1 MSPSASFVA
10 RVRRTGTGF
19 PARIAVCCAL
29 AGLIAPSAQAQ
40 DAANQAPAPTQGGN
54 GTIRFRLPSV
64 TVTAQ
69 KEPEDVQEVP
79 VSVTAVTSETLEA
92 DGIQSVS
99 EAAQFAPNTFFNEFS
114 ARKLSNA
121 RFRGIGS
128 SPNNPGVTTYLDG
141 VPQLNANS
149 SSTELID
156 VGQIEFVRGPQGALF
171 GRNTLG
177 GLVNIT
183 SARPSF
189 KNWSGR
195 LNAPF
200 GNFGEGGFQ
209 GSASGPLIAD
219 KLALGVGI
227 GFSRRDGFTR
237 NSVTGNDLDSRSALF
252 TKLQALWTPAQNWTI
267 RGILSAE
274 RARDGDYALNDLA
287 SLRANGFVAA
297 RDYEGFTNR
306 DIIAPTLLV
315 NREGRKLD
323 FSSTTGFVRWKTDDS
338 TDLDYTPA
346 PLIRRA
352 NDERDHQFTQEFR
365 VSSARTAALSLAR
378 DVTLTWQAGLFIFT
392 QNYSQD
398 AVNSFAPSVLSSAVT
413 FPVDQHSPQSELDDH
428 GLGVYGQGT
437 FTFRRGLRVSVG
449 VRGDHET
456 KNASLNT
463 FFSPPIFPPAVVK
476 TDAGFGDVSPQFVVS
491 YPLKPG
497 KSVYA
502 TAARGFKAGGFNA
515 ASPPGSE
522 AYGQEHSWNYEG
534 GVKTSWLDQ
543 RLAVNGAIFYI
554 NWQDLQVNVPNPFV
568 PAQFFI
574 GNAGSATSKGVEVEI
589 TARPLSALDLFGGFG
604 YTNARFGQGSTSG
617 GVDVSGNRISNSPQ
631 YTANVGAQYSRAVMP
646 GATMQLRAELA
657 SYGNYQYDD
666 ANTVGQSAYAL
677 VNFRGGVHFTRY
689 FVEGWVRNA
698 FNTFY
703 IVTAFAY
710 PGLAPSGFVGESAAP
725 RTFGVRAGVT
735 F

>member
-1 MSPSASFVA
+1 MRVALCGALGALTALPVVA
-10 RVRRTGTGF
+10 R
-19 PARIAVCCAL
+19 
-29 AGLIAPSAQAQ
+29 AQ
-40 DAANQAPAPTQGGN
+40 DSSNPAPAPPAQGN
-54 GTIRFRLPSV
+54 TGTLRFRLPIV

-69 KEPEDVQEVP
+69 KESEDVQEVP
-79 VSVTAVTSETLEA
+79 VSMTAVTSETLEA
-92 DGIQSVS
+92 AGVQSVS

-128 SPNNPGVTTYLDG
+128 SPSNPGVTTYFDG

-149 SSTELID
+149 SSIELID

-183 SARPSF
+183 STRPSF
-189 KNWSGR
+189 KGWTGR
-195 LNAPF
+195 ATVPF
-200 GNFGEGGFQ
+200 GNYGEGAFQ
-209 GSASGPLIAD
+209 GSVSGPLIAD

-227 GFSRRDGFTR
+227 GYSRRDGFTQ
-237 NSVTGNDLDSRSALF
+237 NLVTGNDLDSRSALF
-252 TKLQALWTPAQNWTI
+252 AKVQALWTLTQNWTV
-267 RGILSAE
+267 RGILSSE

-287 SLRANGFVAA
+287 SLRANGFTAT

-306 DIIAPTLLV
+306 DVIAPTLLV
-315 NREGRKLD
+315 NREGRKLN

-365 VSSARTAALSLAR
+365 VSSAKTAALSLAR
-378 DVTLTWQAGLFIFT
+378 DIVLTWQAGVFIFT

-398 AVNSFAPSVLSSAVT
+398 AVNSFAPFVLSSSVT

-428 GLGVYGQGT
+428 GVGVYGQGT
-437 FTFRRGLRVSVG
+437 FTFKRGLRVSVG
-449 VRGDHET
+449 VRGDNET
-456 KNASLNT
+456 KKANLKT
-463 FFSPPIFPPAVVK
+463 FFAPAIFGAAVVQ
-476 TDAGFGDVSPQFVVS
+476 TEASFADVSPQFAVS

-502 TAARGFKAGGFNA
+502 TAARGFKAGGFNP
-515 ASPPGSE
+515 ASLPGSE
-522 AYGQEHSWNYEG
+522 GYGQEHSWNYEG
-534 GVKTSWLDQ
+534 GVKTSWFDQ
-543 RLAVNGAIFYI
+543 RLAINAALFSI

-574 GNAGSATSKGVEVEI
+574 ANAGTATSKGVEVEV
-589 TARPLSALDLFGGFG
+589 TGRPLSALDVFGGFG
-604 YTNARFGQGSTSG
+604 YTSARFGENSTSG
-617 GVDVSGNRISNSPQ
+617 GVNVSGNRISNAPQ
-631 YTANVGAQYSRAVMP
+631 YTANVGVQYSRAVTRA
-646 GATMQLRAELA
+646 ATVQVRADLV
-657 SYGNYQYDD
+657 SYGDYQYDD
-666 ANTVGQSAYAL
+666 ANTAGQSAYAL
-677 VNFRGGVHFTRY
+677 ANFRGGVHFARY
-689 FVEGWVRNA
+689 FAEGWVRNA
-698 FNTFY
+698 FDTFY

-725 RTFGVRAGVT
+725 RTFGIRAGLT